1 MPLNINGR
9 MKVKTLRADFKTEF
23 GLTLRVYDGKSF
35 ADDDA
40 TLASIRKGDNKG
52 GEFSPRKNT
61 KVGNLE
67 DKFIELFGIKIQVSG
82 SDDSYLCNNDL
93 TLAGAYEEDGK
104 KLGRKEKKTIS
115 SSSNSTA
122 EEAGGEI
129 ESQDTMTIE
138 DALSVIAQHIGI
150 ALEEDE
156 DAIPWDTEIEIKD
169 DIVRQCELEDIFTD
183 ESELE
188 NMYTYEMFEQV
199 KDKVSFEKQVKMIET
214 WISSLG
220 DLADIQIELDISS
233 IKMK

>member
-1 MPLNINGR
+1 MALNINGR

-40 TLASIRKGDNKG
+40 TLASIRKGDSKG

-104 KLGRKEKKTIS
+104 KLGRKEKKTLS
-115 SSSNSTA
+115 SNVNSTA
-122 EEAGGEI
+122 EETEGEI
-129 ESQDTMTIE
+129 ESDDTMTIE
-138 DALSVIAQHIGI
+138 DALSVIGRQIEM

-156 DAIPWDTEIEIKD
+156 DAISWDTEIEIKD
-169 DIVRQCELEDIFTD
+169 DIVRRCELEDIFTD

-188 NMYTYEMFEQV
+188 NMYTYEMFKKV
-199 KDKVSFEKQVKMIET
+199 KDKVSFEKQVKMIQT
-214 WISSLG
+214 WISSLE